1 MRRRI
6 PGIAVATEEVLQR
19 NSAPKGIADY
29 PIFNVDKPLVLS

>member
-6 PGIAVATEEVLQR
+6 PSIAVATEGVLQR

-29 PIFNVDKPLVLS
+29 PNI